1 MNQHPCIQNASSLL
15 AQLEKARLTFEY
27 NYPAWLT
34 FPRDNLTS
42 ILNSYFPQHPILLFG
57 GFDHRVVAIDVDG
70 VSVYLFSACEG
81 DVQGFLSA
89 NKIVDFHLYSNK
101 SAIASFSLGD
111 FVRPNIALISLA
123 IPEIQQYPRFPL
135 AISVIANAIRNG
147 FLADVDLFDLQIPD
161 HRNNLFELLTQAHYD
176 VIGLSTTF
184 GQYDLCCDIANNL
197 TRLFPHSKI
206 VIGGNLPAISPK
218 PFLDRC
224 PTALISLGE
233 GELFFSQLLKYLS
246 AEVELR
252 EIESTAFFDSLG
264 NLQITPRKHHHE
276 SATLP
281 ELDLLIP
288 TFQNLGVFQ
297 LETSRGCY
305 NQCSFCPR
313 HLKGEWRSTDYL
325 TDQLPN
331 FLKLYKN
338 TSRPYMNE
346 HRANVVYLV
355 DEEFIGG
362 LSPRDRSR
370 AVAITE
376 HFHDFNLSY
385 EMSFRM
391 DNVFLSTDTHEM
403 SIDKI
408 KTLKKIRDNG
418 LKRLLIGVES
428 GVDPI
433 LIRFNKNVTS
443 KENATG
449 IRIISALDL
458 PTRFTY
464 ITFDPLMSFD
474 ELIETYQFL
483 GRTDLLLNKWHG
495 EDSALLSLVTKEALP
510 STYLKNE
517 PFYLEVSYMLVS
529 LECLERSPYLKHA
542 IRNKLHVRGRN
553 FTLGKRDVDYLD
565 KRIESMSHYSQL
577 WIDRNYSLDYT
588 LKSLAKL
595 YPNGVSDTIRDVRKI
610 YKRSSYTLLGE
621 MISFAKDKD
630 TGTQIDYSELLNQ
643 NFAELAASL
652 GKSFSFLYPVLS
664 PMEAKALKRQY
675 TTWKA
680 TNRWTLINQ

>member
-1 MNQHPCIQNASSLL
+1 MSQHPSTQNISPLL
-15 AQLEKARLTFEY
+15 AQLEKARLTFECD
-27 NYPAWLT
+27 YPAWST
-34 FPRDNLTS
+34 FPRDNLAN
-42 ILNSYFPQHPILLFG
+42 ILHSYFPQHPILQFG
-57 GFDHRVVAIDVDG
+57 GFDHRVAAIDVNG
-70 VSVYLFSACEG
+70 ASAYLFSACEG
-81 DVQGFLSA
+81 DALEFLSA
-89 NKIVDFHLYSNK
+89 NKIDDYHPYSSK
-101 SAIASFSLGD
+101 SAMAVFSLSNLA
-111 FVRPNIALISLA
+111 RPNIALISLA

-161 HRNNLFELLTQAHYD
+161 HRNNFYALLGQSHYD

-184 GQYDLCCDIANNL
+184 GQYDLCCDIANDL
-197 TRLFPHSKI
+197 AKLFPHSKI

-224 PTALISLGE
+224 PTALISLDE
-233 GELFFSQLLKYLS
+233 GELFFSQLIKYLS
-246 AEVELR
+246 GEVELR
-252 EIESTAFFDSLG
+252 EIESIAFCDRLG
-264 NLQITPRKHHHE
+264 NLQITPRKHHHG

-288 TFQNLGVFQ
+288 TFENLGVFQ

-313 HLKGEWRSTDYL
+313 HLKGEWRSADYL

-338 TSRPYMNE
+338 VSRPFRNE

-362 LSPRDRSR
+362 LSSKDRSR

-376 HFHDFNLSY
+376 RLHDFNLTY

-391 DNVFLSTDTHEM
+391 DNVFLSTDTQEVL
-403 SIDKI
+403 IDKI
-408 KTLKKIRDNG
+408 QTLKRLRDNG

-458 PTRFTY
+458 PIRFTY

-495 EDSALLSLVTKEALP
+495 EDNALLSLVTKEELP
-510 STYLKNE
+510 SIYLKNE
-517 PFYLEVSYMLVS
+517 PFYLEVPYMLVS

-542 IRNKLHVRGRN
+542 IRNNLHVRGSN
-553 FTLGKRDVDYLD
+553 FSLGKRDVDYLD

-595 YPNGVSDTIRDVRKI
+595 YPKGISDTIRDVRKI
-610 YKRSSYTLLGE
+610 YKRSSYTLLGK
-621 MISFAKDKD
+621 MISSAKDKD
-630 TGTQIDYSELLNQ
+630 AKTQIDYSELLNQ
-643 NFAELAASL
+643 NFAELAVSL
-652 GKSFSFLYPVLS
+652 GKSFSSLYPILS
-664 PMEAKALKRQY
+664 PMEAEALKRQY

-680 TNRWTLINQ
+680 TDQWTLINQ